1 MTWYD
6 KDYKKRQM
14 IGVSVFGGSGTS
26 ATIDIEVE
34 IPKDWDTFWDEIRSD
49 MIDVVVTDPLGGL
62 LPFARKSGANYS
74 TRTLT
79 LQIDGY
85 ASNHDNSM
93 NALWVY
99 YGNST
104 ESTDHSVS
112 VTISSAKNGFILL
125 ERPYARV
132 VPARGGQSATDAP
145 ITSFNKSSVDAVD
158 VFFLTNGFLGKRLE
172 NYNERDGFEAID
184 YVQVFSYDSSGSNS
198 NARYDV
204 DDTRLGNN
212 FVRARYKAGD
222 SGSDYAVAIEI
233 FTTEK
238 QVIQSRALLRVKN
251 LLPE

>member
-6 KDYKKRQM
+6 KNYKKRQM
-14 IGVSVFGGSGTS
+14 IGVNVFGGSGSS

-34 IPKDWDTFWDEIRSD
+34 IPKDWDTFWDEIKSD
-49 MIDVVVTDPLGGL
+49 MKDVVVTDPLGAL
-62 LPFARKSGANYS
+62 MKFAHKSGADYA
-74 TRTLT
+74 TRTLV
-79 LQIDGY
+79 LQVDDY
-85 ASNHDNSM
+85 ESNHDNSM

-99 YGNST
+99 YGNPDET
-104 ESTDHSVS
+104 TDHTSTVS
-112 VTISSAKNGFILL
+112 ISSAKNGYILL

-132 VPARGGQSATDAP
+132 VAARGGQSATDAP

-184 YVQVFSYDSSGSNS
+184 YVQVFSYDSSGTNS

-222 SGSDYAVAIEI
+222 NGSDYAVAIEI